1 MLAGEEVPDELQDY
15 LLRRGIVLPPC
26 TPTAGAT
33 PAVDP
38 ANGPGDPEEEEEER
52 RPVSVLPIAERF
64 KLAVFGS
71 REQRA
76 QLVRDPNKLVAL
88 AVLSSPR
95 LSEPEVENIARMTS
109 VIEDVLRAI
118 SANRRWMR
126 SYKIMS
132 AVARNPKTP
141 SGIAVR
147 LLPYLHP
154 RDITVMSVD
163 RNLPEIV
170 RLAARKLLSKNK
182 TG

>member
-1 MLAGEEVPDELQDY
+1 
-15 LLRRGIVLPPC
+15 VLPAYSP
-26 TPTAGAT
+26 PAAGPADATADARESGAEGA
-33 PAVDP
+33 PD
-38 ANGPGDPEEEEEER
+38 R

-71 REQRA
+71 REQRS

-109 VIEDVLRAI
+109 VVEDVLRAI

-126 SYKIMS
+126 NYKVMS
-132 AVARNPKTP
+132 AIARNPKTP
-141 SGIAVR
+141 SGMAIR

-170 RLAARKLLSKNK
+170 RLAAKKLLSKNK
-182 TG
+182 GG

>member
-1 MLAGEEVPDELQDY
+1 MHSQVDQELETLIRARYPLIYVVSWEEKRV
-15 LLRRGIVLPPC
+15 
-26 TPTAGAT
+26 
-33 PAVDP
+33 
-38 ANGPGDPEEEEEER
+38 EE
-52 RPVSVLPIAERF
+52 A
-64 KLAVFGS
+64 
-71 REQRA
+71 
-76 QLVRDPNKLVAL
+76 
-88 AVLSSPR
+88 
-95 LSEPEVENIARMTS
+95 
-109 VIEDVLRAI
+109 LRAI

-132 AVARNPKTP
+132 AIARNPKTP

-182 TG
+182 SG